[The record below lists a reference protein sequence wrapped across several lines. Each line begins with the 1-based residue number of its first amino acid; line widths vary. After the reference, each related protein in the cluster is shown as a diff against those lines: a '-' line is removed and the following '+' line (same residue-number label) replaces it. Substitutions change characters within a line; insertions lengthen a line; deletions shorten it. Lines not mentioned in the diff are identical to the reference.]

1 MEPINLEVPTAEE
14 LAKHFSALTDSVN
27 LINELVAAN
36 EHSAEA
42 DARAWANWKHVEIML
57 DKDFIKNDGRD
68 LSVFQAA
75 VTAGAAFAP
84 NQPEA

>member
-1 MEPINLEVPTAEE
+1 MDNYTPTAEE
-14 LAKHFSALTDSVN
+14 LEKHFSAMTDSVN

-42 DARAWANWKHVEIML
+42 DVRAWANWKHIEIML

-68 LSVFQAA
+68 LSAFQAA
-75 VTAGAAFAP
+75 AVAGALFAP